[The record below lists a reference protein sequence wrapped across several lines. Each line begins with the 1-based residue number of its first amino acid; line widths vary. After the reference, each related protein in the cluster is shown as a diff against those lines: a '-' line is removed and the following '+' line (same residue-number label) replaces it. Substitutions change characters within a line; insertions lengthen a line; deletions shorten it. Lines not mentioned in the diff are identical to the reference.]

1 MDPKNPQDPN
11 SPWYQN
17 EDWQPP
23 DDFKYGG
30 YQWNNGQPTK
40 IETDPSTGNTGPYHD
55 INYWQNQGVGY
66 GDIFDTSTGQIKPGW
81 LRTGTG
87 YEKDPNYKPPTS
99 GGTNTGGNNP
109 LLPPGSIGSLLKPF
123 DQAPPDYTDPR
134 YPAAP
139 SFPNIPTWQSPTG
152 KEAEEL
158 PGYKFARDQ
167 GLEALQNSAAARG
180 VTNTGG
186 TLEDIVKFGDQ
197 FAGQNYQT
205 ARSNSLEDYQNN
217 VASKFLLPYQAAY
230 NTWSVQNPQAGLDAQ
245 NKNNF
250 NWNNYLQGYN
260 IFRNQG
266 NDTYNRLFGLA
277 QLGSGVQ

>member
-1 MDPKNPQDPN
+1 MAFDLSAYQSGGNDTNDPRHMEDPS
-11 SPWYQN
+11 SPWYGN
-17 EDWQPP
+17 PDWEPP
-23 DDFKYGG
+23 DG
-30 YQWNNGQPTK
+30 YQFYGYTWNGGQPSLAPT
-40 IETDPSTGNTGPYHD
+40 NTPGSP
-55 INYWQNQGVGY
+55 GY
-66 GDIFDTSTGQIKPGW
+66 
-81 LRTGTG
+81 
-87 YEKDPNYKPPTS
+87 DPNAPSLHQPIPPPGGTPPPPGTTPPPT
-99 GGTNTGGNNP
+99 NNGGNNP
-109 LLPPGSIGSLLKPF
+109 ILPPGSIGSLLKPF
-123 DQAPPDYTDPR
+123 DGTAPVYTDPR

-139 SFPNIPTWQSPTG
+139 SFPQIPNWQSPTG
-152 KEAEEL
+152 EEAANL